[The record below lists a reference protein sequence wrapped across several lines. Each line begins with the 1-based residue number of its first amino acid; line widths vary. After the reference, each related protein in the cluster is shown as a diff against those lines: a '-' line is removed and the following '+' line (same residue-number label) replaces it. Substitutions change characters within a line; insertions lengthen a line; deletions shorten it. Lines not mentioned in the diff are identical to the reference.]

1 MRVIMT
7 MKRSPRAALC
17 AALLVAVAG
26 CAGADEDPVLR
37 PAAPSTLSTTP
48 SPSGAASAEP
58 SASVSGQAEP
68 TAPGQAEPT
77 APGQAEPTAP
87 GQAEPTAPRP
97 TEPTAPG
104 QAEPTAPAEA
114 FPANTAVDTEEP
126 TGGPLSVVAV
136 RVAKQDGYDRVVFEL
151 DGKEAGEPGWRVEY
165 TDDPAQQGSGDRVE
179 VDGDATLAIDITGV
193 GFPMDTGVE
202 EETDDP
208 TLPAGLPVI
217 EDVVLGATFEGQY
230 QAFVGTARKAP
241 FRVFRLS
248 NPARVVL
255 DVRHN

>member
-1 MRVIMT
+1 MT

-17 AALLVAVAG
+17 AALLVAVAVAG
-26 CAGADEDPVLR
+26 CGGADEDPVLR
-37 PAAPSTLSTTP
+37 PAAPSTSSTTP

-68 TAPGQAEPT
+68 TAPGQP
-77 APGQAEPTAP
+77 
-87 GQAEPTAPRP
+87 
-97 TEPTAPG
+97 
-104 QAEPTAPAEA
+104 EPTAPAEA

-151 DGKEAGEPGWRVEY
+151 DGKVAGEPGWRVEY

-193 GFPMDTGVE
+193 SFPMDTGVE

-208 TLPAGLPVI
+208 TLPVGLTVI
-217 EDVVLGATFEGQY
+217 EDVVLGATFEGRY

-255 DVRHN
+255 DVRHS

>member
-1 MRVIMT
+1 MT

-17 AALLVAVAG
+17 AVLLVAVTGCGGAG
-26 CAGADEDPVLR
+26 EDPVLR
-37 PAAPSTLSTTP
+37 PSDLQTSATTSPSPSP
-48 SPSGAASAEP
+48 SPSGSASAVPTAAAS
-58 SASVSGQAEP
+58 GQP
-68 TAPGQAEPT
+68 
-77 APGQAEPTAP
+77 
-87 GQAEPTAPRP
+87 
-97 TEPTAPG
+97 
-104 QAEPTAPAEA
+104 EPTAPAEA
-114 FPANTAVDTEEP
+114 FPADTAVDTENP

-136 RVAKQDGYDRVVFEL
+136 RVARQDGYDRVVFEL
-151 DGKEAGEPGWRVEY
+151 DGKVAGEPGWRVAY

-208 TLPAGLPVI
+208 ALPAGLVVI

>member
-1 MRVIMT
+1 MT

-17 AALLVAVAG
+17 AVLLVAVAVAVAG
-26 CAGADEDPVLR
+26 CGGADDDPVLR
-37 PAAPSTLSTTP
+37 PPDLQTSATTSPSP
-48 SPSGAASAEP
+48 SPSGSASAVSTAAAS
-58 SASVSGQAEP
+58 GQP
-68 TAPGQAEPT
+68 
-77 APGQAEPTAP
+77 
-87 GQAEPTAPRP
+87 
-97 TEPTAPG
+97 
-104 QAEPTAPAEA
+104 EPTAPAEA
-114 FPANTAVDTEEP
+114 FPADTAVDTEEP

-136 RVAKQDGYDRVVFEL
+136 RVARQEGYDRVVFEL
-151 DGKEAGEPGWRVEY
+151 DGKVAGEPGWRVEY
-165 TDDPAQQGSGDRVE
+165 TDDPAQQGSGDRVD
-179 VDGDATLAIDITGV
+179 VGGDATLAIDITGV

-208 TLPAGLPVI
+208 ALPAGLTVI

-255 DVRHN
+255 DVRHS

>member
-1 MRVIMT
+1 MT

-17 AALLVAVAG
+17 AVLLVAVAVAG
-26 CAGADEDPVLR
+26 CGGADDDPVLG
-37 PAAPSTLSTTP
+37 PPGLQTSATTSPSP
-48 SPSGAASAEP
+48 SPSGSASAVPTAAAS
-58 SASVSGQAEP
+58 GQP
-68 TAPGQAEPT
+68 
-77 APGQAEPTAP
+77 
-87 GQAEPTAPRP
+87 
-97 TEPTAPG
+97 
-104 QAEPTAPAEA
+104 EPTAPAEA

-136 RVAKQDGYDRVVFEL
+136 RVARQEGYDRVVFEL
-151 DGKEAGEPGWRVEY
+151 DGKVAGEPGWRVEY
-165 TDDPAQQGSGDRVE
+165 TDDPAQQGSGDRVD
-179 VDGDATLAIDITGV
+179 VDGAATLAIDITGV

-208 TLPAGLPVI
+208 ALPAGLTVI

>member
-1 MRVIMT
+1 

-17 AALLVAVAG
+17 AVLLVAVAVAVAG
-26 CAGADEDPVLR
+26 CGGADDDPVLR
-37 PAAPSTLSTTP
+37 PPDLQTSATTSPSP
-48 SPSGAASAEP
+48 SPSGSASAVSTAAAS
-58 SASVSGQAEP
+58 GQP
-68 TAPGQAEPT
+68 
-77 APGQAEPTAP
+77 
-87 GQAEPTAPRP
+87 
-97 TEPTAPG
+97 
-104 QAEPTAPAEA
+104 EPTAPAEA
-114 FPANTAVDTEEP
+114 FPADTAVDTEEP

-136 RVAKQDGYDRVVFEL
+136 RVARQEGYDRVVFEL
-151 DGKEAGEPGWRVEY
+151 DGKVAGEPGWRVEY
-165 TDDPAQQGSGDRVE
+165 TDDPAQQGSGDRVD
-179 VDGDATLAIDITGV
+179 VGGDATLAIDITGV

-208 TLPAGLPVI
+208 ALPAGLTVI

-255 DVRHN
+255 DVRHS

>member
-1 MRVIMT
+1 MRNIMT
-7 MKRSPRAALC
+7 MTRRAVAALC
-17 AALLVAVAG
+17 AVLSVSALTG
-26 CAGADEDPVLR
+26 CGGVEDDPVLR
-37 PAAPSTLSTTP
+37 PASPQASAPLSP
-48 SPSGAASAEP
+48 SPAAAGSASAGP
-58 SASVSGQAEP
+58 FGSVSGS
-68 TAPGQAEPT
+68 GQP
-77 APGQAEPTAP
+77 
-87 GQAEPTAPRP
+87 
-97 TEPTAPG
+97 
-104 QAEPTAPAEA
+104 EPTAPAEA

-165 TDDPAQQGSGDRVE
+165 TDDPAEQGSGDRVE

-202 EETDDP
+202 EQTDDP
-208 TLPAGLPVI
+208 TLPAGLTVI

-230 QAFVGTARKAP
+230 QAFVGTAREAP

-255 DVRHN
+255 DVRHS

>member
-1 MRVIMT
+1 MRNIMT
-7 MKRSPRAALC
+7 MQRFAVAALC
-17 AALLVAVAG
+17 AVLSVSALTG
-26 CAGADEDPVLR
+26 CGGVDDDPVLR
-37 PAAPSTLSTTP
+37 PASPEPSSATTSPAPSAAGS
-48 SPSGAASAEP
+48 ASAGP
-58 SASVSGQAEP
+58 SASVSGS
-68 TAPGQAEPT
+68 GQP
-77 APGQAEPTAP
+77 
-87 GQAEPTAPRP
+87 
-97 TEPTAPG
+97 
-104 QAEPTAPAEA
+104 EPTAPAEA

-165 TDDPAQQGSGDRVE
+165 TDDPAQQGSGNRVE
-179 VDGDATLAIDITGV
+179 VDGVATLAIDITGV

-208 TLPAGLPVI
+208 TLPAGLSVI

-255 DVRHN
+255 DVRHS